1 MQKHEDKNTAKNAD
15 KPNDPG
21 QPTTPGTND
30 KKGGHM
36 PTDKTTE
43 HKEKPGTTNTKA
55 EIKEQ
60 PEGKRSK

>member
-1 MQKHEDKNTAKNAD
+1 
-15 KPNDPG
+15 
-21 QPTTPGTND
+21 
-30 KKGGHM
+30 M